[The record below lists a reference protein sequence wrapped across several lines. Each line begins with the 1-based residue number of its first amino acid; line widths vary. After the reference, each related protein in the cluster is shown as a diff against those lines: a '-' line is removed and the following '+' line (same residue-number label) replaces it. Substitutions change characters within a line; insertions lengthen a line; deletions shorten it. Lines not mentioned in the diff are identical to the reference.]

1 MPETSESERYLAAMG
16 RWGTWGDDLFAMSH
30 LLRRPIYI
38 VTDRE
43 NDDEALI
50 RTPYH
55 DFEGNVGRTHIHY
68 LPWVQALRSVSA
80 LVKDLAPSGWTFEQ
94 EWKHVVGNMGDL
106 ARTGCHCV
114 LLESWNLSKQNSDAQ
129 VKQLQFSPRTWPGT
143 RWPVCTLQF
152 RPPFPETEPGQLTLL
167 EPSALQYPDA
177 SIRTYVNLYIINKW
191 TFQNIMSDLH
201 IAKVH
206 PFNFVCFSQQKTQNQ
221 QKSIKILP
229 KSEQNHGYLRYLL
242 YMIGH
247 QMLPYPPVIFPDNF
261 INHL

>member
-1 MPETSESERYLAAMG
+1 MPEKSESERYLAAMG

-43 NDDEALI
+43 NDDEALMI
-50 RTPYH
+50 LRTPYH

-94 EWKHVVGNMGDL
+94 EWKHVMGNMGDL

-143 RWPVCTLQF
+143 RWPVCTTVQTTIS
-152 RPPFPETEPGQLTLL
+152 RDRTR
-167 EPSALQYPDA
+167 
-177 SIRTYVNLYIINKW
+177 SINFTWAVCTSISRRFHTYVCESLHNK
-191 TFQNIMSDLH
+191 QVD
-201 IAKVH
+201 
-206 PFNFVCFSQQKTQNQ
+206 
-221 QKSIKILP
+221 LP
-229 KSEQNHGYLRYLL
+229 KYNVRSPHCKSAPFQFCVFLPTKNPKPTKIHQNSPEKWAKPRVFKVFALHDRASNATSSSSYISR
-242 YMIGH
+242 
-247 QMLPYPPVIFPDNF
+247 
-261 INHL
+261 